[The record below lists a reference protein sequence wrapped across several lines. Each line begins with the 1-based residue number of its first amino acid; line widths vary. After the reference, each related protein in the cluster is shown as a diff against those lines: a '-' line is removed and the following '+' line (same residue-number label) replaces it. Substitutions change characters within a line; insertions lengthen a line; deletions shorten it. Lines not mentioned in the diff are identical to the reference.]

1 MRNSFNRSLVAGAV
15 VAMVAAA
22 APARGQGLSIGTDAG
37 WRGFW
42 RGDAAPARWPGPL
55 LSVTRQVRWRAVR
68 PGVETGE
75 IRVAGSGE
83 AWRVRV
89 VLVRIDPRLH
99 RLALDEARVADGMA
113 GAWTVDSAG
122 AGAVVAFN
130 AGQFSGGTPWGWTVR
145 DGREVRAPG
154 TGPLSMAVVADAAGR
169 IRFVGADSIGAARRA
184 GGVAW
189 AIQSYPALLV
199 NEGQVPSALRPGAR
213 DIDLGHR
220 DGRLAIGEL
229 RDGRVLVA
237 LTRFDGLGGA
247 LSTAPL
253 GFTVPEM
260 AGLMGAL
267 GCRRAVLLD
276 GGISA
281 QLLVRPARGRA
292 LRYPGWRRVPLGIL
306 VAPRTAPPAR

>member
-1 MRNSFNRSLVAGAV
+1 MRNSFNRSLMTGAV
-15 VAMVAAA
+15 VAMAAAA
-22 APARGQGLSIGTDAG
+22 APAGAQGLSIGTDAG

-42 RGDAAPARWPGPL
+42 RGDAAPARWAGPIP
-55 LSVTRQVRWRAVR
+55 SVSRQVRWRTVR

-122 AGAVVAFN
+122 SGAVVAFN

-169 IRFVGADSIGAARRA
+169 IRFVGADDIAAARRA

-199 NEGQVPSALRPGAR
+199 NEGQVPAALRPGAR

-237 LTRFDGLGGA
+237 LTRFDALGGA

-281 QLLVRPARGRA
+281 QLLVRPAGGRT
-292 LRYPGWRRVPLGIL
+292 LRYPGWRRVPLGIV
-306 VAPRTAPPAR
+306 VAPRATQPAR

>member
-1 MRNSFNRSLVAGAV
+1 MRNSFARSAVAA
-15 VAMVAAA
+15 AAALLAAA
-22 APARGQGLSIGTDAG
+22 APARAQGALSLGTGAG
-37 WRGFW
+37 WRTFW
-42 RGDAAPARWPGPL
+42 RGDAAPVRWAGPL
-55 LSVTRQVRWRAVR
+55 PAVAGAVRWRAVR

-89 VLVRIDPRLH
+89 VLVRVDPRQH
-99 RLALDEARVADGMA
+99 RLRLHQALAADGMS
-113 GAWTVDSAG
+113 GGWTVDSAG
-122 AGAVVAFN
+122 PGAVVAFN
-130 AGQFSGGTPWGWTVR
+130 AGQFSGGVPWGWTVR

-154 TGPLSMAVVADAAGR
+154 HGPLSMAVVADATGR
-169 IRFVGADSIGAARRA
+169 IRLVGADSIDAVRRA
-184 GGVAW
+184 GGVAA

-199 NEGQVPSALRPGAR
+199 NEGQVPAALRPGAR
-213 DIDLGHR
+213 EIDLAHR
-220 DGRLAIGEL
+220 DGRLAVGEL

-260 AGLMGAL
+260 AALMGAL

-276 GGISA
+276 GGISG
-281 QLLVRPARGRA
+281 QLLVRPARGPA
-292 LRYPGWRRVPLGIL
+292 ARYPGWRRVPLG
-306 VAPRTAPPAR
+306 VVVVPRDARAVR